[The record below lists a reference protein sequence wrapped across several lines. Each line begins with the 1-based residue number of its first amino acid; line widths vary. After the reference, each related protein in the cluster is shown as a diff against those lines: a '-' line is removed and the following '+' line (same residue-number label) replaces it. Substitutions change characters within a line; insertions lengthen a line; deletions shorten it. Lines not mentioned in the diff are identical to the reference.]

1 MGVGD
6 EAKEL
11 LRMAGGRLVISEG
24 VVSPQ
29 FVADYGAPAGMVNM
43 HARAL
48 QEEWA
53 GKRVVL
59 PGAVL
64 ILFRQNTVMTVVMGV
79 PGHLCLLDGMLAV
92 AAFAMRYRPT
102 SVALVSSGLLLPDA
116 KDMPDDIIEKL
127 LVAASK
133 GSEPAGN
140 VQVTRVITV
149 AARNIQGDVA
159 LSVFTPMMRD
169 GVIAGFAREDMPTE
183 EILAGGNPC
192 MALEAMFLWRE
203 REENG

>member
-24 VVSPQ
+24 AVAPQ
-29 FVADYGAPAGMVNM
+29 FVADYGVPAGMVNM

-48 QEEWA
+48 QEEWV
-53 GKRVVL
+53 GERDVL

-64 ILFRQNTVMTVVMGV
+64 ILFRQNTAMTVVMGV
-79 PGHLCLLDGMLAV
+79 PGHLCLSDGVLVV

-116 KDMPDDIIEKL
+116 KDMPDDIVEKL
-127 LVAASK
+127 VVAAGK

-159 LSVFTPMMRD
+159 LSIFTPMLRD
-169 GVIAGFAREDMPTE
+169 GVIAGFLREDMPTE

-192 MALEAMFLWRE
+192 MALEAMFLWRDKE
-203 REENG
+203 RKG